1 LVKKYILQIP
11 NESIFF
17 VIGLRSSFDSMNSG
31 RSPNDSER
39 SGTPLTSGQRSIT
52 SHENIRLLPNQDPST
67 QPLSQSHS
75 AVPSSK
81 IITGD
86 LVHKMSFHSRS
97 NIDKVTLNSIKY
109 IGENPSDIRQYNSN
123 AITEHQSSSSSAKQ
137 RRYRITVIHS
147 DEPTSQYRTKMEV
160 IFSISLLKNV
170 VYFI

>member
-1 LVKKYILQIP
+1 
-11 NESIFF
+11 
-17 VIGLRSSFDSMNSG
+17 MNSG

-52 SHENIRLLPNQDPST
+52 SHENIRLLSNQDPST

-81 IITGD
+81 IVTGD
-86 LVHKMSFHSRS
+86 LVHKMSFHSQS

-123 AITEHQSSSSSAKQ
+123 AITEYQSSSSPIKH

-147 DEPTSQYRTKMEV
+147 DEPTSQYRTKTEV
-160 IFSISLLKNV
+160 IFSVSLVKNV

>member
-1 LVKKYILQIP
+1 
-11 NESIFF
+11 
-17 VIGLRSSFDSMNSG
+17 MNSG

-52 SHENIRLLPNQDPST
+52 SHENIRLLPNQDSST
-67 QPLSQSHS
+67 QSHS

-81 IITGD
+81 IVTGD
-86 LVHKMSFHSRS
+86 LVHKMSFHSQS
-97 NIDKVTLNSIKY
+97 NIDKVTLNSITY

-123 AITEHQSSSSSAKQ
+123 AITEHQSSSSPIKH

-147 DEPTSQYRTKMEV
+147 DEPSSQCRTKMEV
-160 IFSISLLKNV
+160 IFSVSLVTNV